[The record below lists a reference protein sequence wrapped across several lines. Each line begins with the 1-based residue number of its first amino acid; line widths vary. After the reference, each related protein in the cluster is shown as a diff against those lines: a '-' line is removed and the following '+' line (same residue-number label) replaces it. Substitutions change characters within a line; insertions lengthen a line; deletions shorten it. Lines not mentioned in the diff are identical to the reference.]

1 MPPSKWNDDI
11 NWDDLRGQRLDY
23 IVRSIY
29 NATVERDY
37 WYKVMSVDEFNP
49 KQFVGFEF
57 TANGTF
63 LSKNTFLEL
72 GIIFETFE
80 RWLRPYSKIKTDYD
94 NQVLDMY
101 GLCVFIDL
109 ENGTPDPSPVVT
121 NTIWGHEKI
130 YGVGNYDYSSGGN
143 LSALVGYDLSFIENG
158 YTYGELNGDHLRAFY
173 NILNLNLK
181 NRCNIIT
188 WEGTGNFG
196 RPKYFRV
203 DEPRGGLFYR
213 GLTRSK
219 TEIVADDDY
228 TGLVTAFNNA
238 SYTESGLGG
247 VPTTE
252 DQYGFQRNN
261 VNHFNRLTSTYGGV
275 YIEPSELKGFNIAD
289 FENSIYYNI
298 QESQNDPLNTP
309 YNYTTNSP
317 QSRSAINN
325 NANIG
330 GFDCLY
336 CILPSDE
343 IQVQSVGPVDFLIDQ
358 YTRSVTRHIYPQY
371 FLDLNKEGF
380 LSYYT
385 EPTP

>member
-1 MPPSKWNDDI
+1 MPASKWNSDI

-37 WYKVMSVDEFNP
+37 WYKVMSVNQFDP
-49 KQFVGFEF
+49 RQFVGDEF
-57 TANGTF
+57 LNN
-63 LSKNTFLEL
+63 NTFLNKNTHREL
-72 GIIFETFE
+72 QVIYETFE
-80 RWLRPYSKIKTDYD
+80 RWLRPYTKIKTDYD
-94 NQVLDMY
+94 GQVLDMY

-109 ENGTPDPSPVVT
+109 ENGTPDQSVIVT
-121 NTIWGHEKI
+121 NTTWGHDKI

-143 LSALVGYDLSFIENG
+143 LSNLVGYDLSFIEAG
-158 YTYGELNGDHLRAFY
+158 YAYGTINGDHLRAFY
-173 NILNLNLK
+173 DILNLNLK
-181 NRCNIIT
+181 NRSNRIV
-188 WEGTGNFG
+188 WEGTGAFF

-203 DEPRGGLFYR
+203 HQPRAGLLYR
-213 GLTRSK
+213 GLTRRK
-219 TEIVADDDY
+219 IETVNGDDY

-238 SYTESGLGG
+238 SYTETGLGAI
-247 VPTTE
+247 PITE
-252 DQYGFQRNN
+252 DPYSFRRNN
-261 VNHFNRLTSTYGGV
+261 ISHSNTLSSTYGGV
-275 YIEPSELKGFNIAD
+275 YIDPAQFKGFGITD

-325 NANIG
+325 NTTIN

-336 CILPSDE
+336 SILPSDE
-343 IQVQSVGPVDFLIDQ
+343 IQVQSVGPVAFLIDQ
-358 YTRSVTRHIYPQY
+358 YTRSVTRHIYTQY
-371 FLDLNKEGF
+371 FIDLNKEGF
-380 LSYYT
+380 LKYYT